1 MTNATGSVA
10 QAVPSMSAS
19 APSSRTRLL
28 LEGPIASTL
37 LRLAAPNVVVNVV
50 LIAVTATVDAHFVG
64 RLGPEALA
72 GLSLVFPLIML
83 MQQMA
88 NSSMGGAIASAIA
101 RAIGAGRHADASA
114 LVIHG
119 IVIATGMAAIFASVL
134 LIGGPAIYSLMGGAG
149 DTRAAALEYSNAIFA
164 GALAF
169 WLLSTLTSV
178 VRGAG
183 EATVLAVVYL
193 AAEALHIVLVPILMF
208 GLGPLP
214 PLGITGAGIATV
226 ASFTASSAVLAWY
239 LASGRTAIRLSLRA
253 VRLDRR
259 LFVEILRVGAPMS
272 LQPILNNLALALLTG
287 FVGTLGAAQ
296 LAGFGTAVRLEY
308 LLYPLAFGLGAGVL
322 SMVGTNIGAGNFPRA
337 ARIAW
342 TAAALAAG
350 VTGCIGLFGVMSP
363 GTWTSLFTAA
373 PDVHILAA
381 DYLVIVGLAYPFLGL
396 GLTLASAFQ
405 AAGRPL
411 WPLLGITGR
420 ALVVAIGGWI
430 AVQLPGTD
438 LNRLAIV
445 AAGGLI
451 VYGAS
456 LAIAFRAGVW
466 RNRQVQTGPTIVKR
480 WLKRRH
486 TRQVLAALDDHQ
498 LRDIGVARDELSKL

>member
-1 MTNATGSVA
+1 
-10 QAVPSMSAS
+10 
-19 APSSRTRLL
+19 
-28 LEGPIASTL
+28 
-37 LRLAAPNVVVNVV
+37 VNVV

-64 RLGPEALA
+64 QVGPYALA

-101 RAIGAGRHADASA
+101 RAIGAGRHADATA

-119 IVIATGMAAIFASVL
+119 IVVAAGMAVIFASVL
-134 LIGGPAIYSLMGGAG
+134 LIGGPAIYTLMGGAG

-164 GALAF
+164 GAPAY

-178 VRGAG
+178 VRGTG
-183 EATVLAVVYL
+183 QATVLAVVYL
-193 AAEALHIVLVPILMF
+193 AAEAVHILLVPVLMF
-208 GLGPLP
+208 GMGPLP

-239 LASGRTAIRLSLRA
+239 IASGRTAIRLSLRG
-253 VRLDRR
+253 VRLSRR

-272 LQPILNNLALALLTG
+272 LQPILNNLALATLTG
-287 FVGTLGAAQ
+287 FVGSLGAAQ
-296 LAGFGTAVRLEY
+296 LAGFGAAVRLEY

-322 SMVGTNIGAGNFPRA
+322 AIVGTNIGAGNFARA

-350 VTGCIGLFGVMSP
+350 VTGCIGLFGAISP
-363 GTWTSLFTAA
+363 GTWTGLFTKV
-373 PDVHILAA
+373 PEVHVLAA

-396 GLTLASAFQ
+396 GLTLSSAFQ

-420 ALVVAIGGWI
+420 ALVVAVGGGI
-430 AVQLPGTD
+430 AVRLGTD
-438 LNRLAIV
+438 LSDLAVV
-445 AAGGLI
+445 AASGLI

-456 LAIAFRAGVW
+456 LTIAFRAGVW
-466 RNRQVQTGPTIVKR
+466 RTPRV
-480 WLKRRH
+480 
-486 TRQVLAALDDHQ
+486 
-498 LRDIGVARDELSKL
+498 